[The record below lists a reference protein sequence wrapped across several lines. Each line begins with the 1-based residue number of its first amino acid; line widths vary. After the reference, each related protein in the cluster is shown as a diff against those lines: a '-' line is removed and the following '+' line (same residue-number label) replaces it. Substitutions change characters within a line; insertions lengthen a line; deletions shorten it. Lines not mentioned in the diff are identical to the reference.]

1 MKHNPKITP
10 WCCAASALALA
21 LVIRPLPAVAADK
34 NPPAYMTYQ
43 SYLVDANGVALGNA
57 APKNYD
63 VIFRIYNDQIAGT
76 KLWAEQ
82 QTLTVDKGYFSVLLG
97 EGSAVGAEAHPI
109 ISTLFTGTDI
119 SDRYIE
125 MTVKGIGS
133 GSSDVVI
140 KPRLRLMTSPYA
152 FVAQNAL
159 SAASLVNSSNS
170 AVVNVSGGYVG
181 INRVLPGAALDVN
194 GNALVSGTVTASG
207 ALSGASLTVSGA
219 VAASG
224 ALSGGTLAVAG
235 AATVNSLTVVT
246 AATANS
252 LIANSLIVANATV
265 SGTINAST
273 FAGNGTVPLGGIIM
287 WSGATVPTGWTL
299 CNGVTAF
306 GQPVPDLRGRFILGG
321 NVGSGATYTDA
332 TTGLVS
338 TNGTTGGEAKHTLSF
353 AEMPVH
359 QHGYGDWRD
368 SDNFGDSGGD
378 TEAEGDGVGRL
389 DSFRN
394 TAFAGGGLPHNTLPP
409 FYVLAYIMR
418 VQ

>member
-1 MKHNPKITP
+1 MKHTPKITP
-10 WCCAASALALA
+10 WCCAAAALALA
-21 LVIRPLPAVAADK
+21 LVIRPLSAVAADK

-235 AATVNSLTVVT
+235 AATVNSLTVAT

-252 LIANSLIVANATV
+252 LIANSLIVASAAITGDI
-265 SGTINAST
+265 SAAGK
-273 FAGNGTVPLGGIIM
+273 FLGNGTVPLGGIIM
-287 WSGATVPTGWTL
+287 WSGASVPSGWTL
-299 CNGVTAF
+299 CDGVAAY
-306 GQPVPDLRGRFILGG
+306 GQTVPDLRGRFILGG
-321 NVGSGATYTDA
+321 NLKGAANYTDA
-332 TTGLVS
+332 TTGLVC
-338 TNGTTGGEAKHTLSF
+338 TNGTYGGEAKHTLTTN
-353 AEMPVH
+353 EMPAH
-359 QHGYGDWRD
+359 AHAYGDWRD
-368 SDNFGDSGGD
+368 SDNFTSSADEEGS
-378 TEAEGDGVGRL
+378 GDGVGRK
-389 DSFRN
+389 DEARVTV
-394 TAFAGGGLPHNTLPP
+394 TAGLGLAHNNMPP